1 MSGTCGAGQCGYQGD
16 KPSHVMQ
23 HTKQGRKDLFA
34 GIPCRLRAKL
44 ASMAGQ
50 NIILGVSGGIA
61 AYKTPELVRRLR
73 DRGAQVQVVM
83 TRSAREFVT
92 ETTLQAVSGM
102 PVRTNLWDPAAEA
115 AMGHIELARWADLV
129 LIAPATAEI
138 MARMAAGA
146 APDLLTTLCLATEA
160 PVVIAPAMNHVMWS
174 HPAVQE
180 NRQKLADHGVRI
192 LGPDVGDQAC
202 GESGPGRML
211 QPDEIVAA
219 VLAPVAVANAEPPV
233 LANKTVLITAGPTR
247 EALDPVRFIS
257 NRSSGKMGYA
267 LANAARQAGA
277 DVVLVSGPV
286 SVAVPDGVKSINVES
301 AQQMFAATHEHIEGV
316 DIFIA
321 AAAVADYRPAS
332 LEEQK
337 IKKTSG
343 AMSIDLVR
351 APDILASV
359 AKIDNGP
366 FAVGFA
372 AETENLRDYAR
383 SKLDKK
389 NLDMIIA
396 NLVGENKGFDTDE
409 NAVEVYWR
417 DGEQSF
423 PLAAKSDLA
432 EGLIKLVAERY
443 MEKLTAATQTA
454 LPAIAVRD

>member
-1 MSGTCGAGQCGYQGD
+1 
-16 KPSHVMQ
+16 
-23 HTKQGRKDLFA
+23 
-34 GIPCRLRAKL
+34 
-44 ASMAGQ
+44 
-50 NIILGVSGGIA
+50 
-61 AYKTPELVRRLR
+61 
-73 DRGAQVQVVM
+73 
-83 TRSAREFVT
+83 
-92 ETTLQAVSGM
+92 
-102 PVRTNLWDPAAEA
+102 
-115 AMGHIELARWADLV
+115 
-129 LIAPATAEI
+129 

>member
-1 MSGTCGAGQCGYQGD
+1 MSKGGHQNGQWQGVIQD
-16 KPSHVMQ
+16 A
-23 HTKQGRKDLFA
+23 KQGRNDLFA
-34 GIPCRLRAKL
+34 GITYRERAKL
-44 ASMAGQ
+44 AVMAGQ
-50 NIILGVSGGIA
+50 NIILGVTGGIA

-73 DRGAQVQVVM
+73 DRGATVQVVM

-102 PVRTNLWDPAAEA
+102 PVRNNLWDSDAEA

-138 MARMAAGA
+138 MARLAAGA

-180 NRQKLADHGVRI
+180 NRQKLLDHGVRI
-192 LGPDVGDQAC
+192 LGPDHGDQAC
-202 GESGPGRML
+202 GESGPGRMM
-211 QPDEIVAA
+211 QSDDIVAA
-219 VLAPVAVANAEPPV
+219 VTAPTAVENVEPPS
-233 LANKTVLITAGPTR
+233 LAGKTVMITAGPTR

-267 LANAARQAGA
+267 LASAARQAGA
-277 DVVLVSGPV
+277 EVILVSGPV
-286 SVAVPDGVKSINVES
+286 SIEKPDGVILVSVES

-321 AAAVADYRPAS
+321 AAAVADYRPAN
-332 LEEQK
+332 LAEQK
-337 IKKTSG
+337 IKKTASK
-343 AMSIDLVR
+343 MSIDLVK

-366 FAVGFA
+366 FTVGFA

-383 SKLDKK
+383 EKLDKK
-389 NLDMIIA
+389 NLDMIVA
-396 NLVGENKGFDTDE
+396 NLVGKNLGFDADK
-409 NAVEVYWR
+409 NSVEVYWR

-423 PLAAKSDLA
+423 PMATKSDLA
-432 EGLIKLVAERY
+432 IDLIRLVSERY
-443 MEKLTAATQTA
+443 LGKLSAATQTA
-454 LPAIAVRD
+454 LPAIAARD